1 MSFRTELFGLGSSAE
16 KSVIEVYRRFLDG
29 TITRDMAV
37 ELIAVLVQKFN
48 LQAAALADL
57 SLAATLMV
65 ETAAPVPVTATSTAV
80 EVDRLSKAAST
91 ALAVADTSEVPEA
104 IIARLARAETF
115 TAGQSA
121 YSDGI
126 ASSPHTKGW
135 IRGLEPDA
143 CQLCRWWWREGRVWP
158 KAHPMPTHKGCT
170 CSPIP
175 VVRAGI
181 KSTGHTRRLAVE
193 AAIEGVPA

>member
-1 MSFRTELFGLGSSAE
+1 MCACSQSRAGSRGIGVFSAGE
-16 KSVIEVYRRFLDG
+16 AGPVSSQG
-29 TITRDMAV
+29 TGGQSTGG
-37 ELIAVLVQKFN
+37 QCTGG
-48 LQAAALADL
+48 Q
-57 SLAATLMV
+57 
-65 ETAAPVPVTATSTAV
+65 STA
-80 EVDRLSKAAST
+80 EVIVASTRAASGEYEDRSG
-91 ALAVADTSEVPEA
+91 ALAVAWLRDRGFEVPEA

>member
-1 MSFRTELFGLGSSAE
+1 MSFRTELIGLGSTAE

-37 ELIAVLVQKFN
+37 ELISVLVQKFN

-65 ETAAPVPVTATSTAV
+65 ETAAPVPITATSAAV

-91 ALAVADTSEVPEA
+91 ALTVAEASEVPEA

-115 TAGQSA
+115 NAGQGA
-121 YSDGI
+121 YSTGI
-126 ASSPHTKGW
+126 ASSPHTAGW
-135 IRGLEPDA
+135 IRGISPNC
-143 CQLCRWWWREGRVWP
+143 CQLCEWWWRDGRVWP
-158 KAHPMPTHKGCT
+158 KAHPMPRHKGCT

-175 VVRAGI
+175 VVRSDI
-181 KSTGHTRRLAVE
+181 KSTGHTRRLAAE

>member
-1 MSFRTELFGLGSSAE
+1 MTFRTELIGLGGTAE
-16 KSVIEVYRRFLDG
+16 KSVIDVYRRFLDG
-29 TITRDMAV
+29 TISRGMAV
-37 ELIAVLVQKFN
+37 ELLAVLVQKFN

-57 SLAATLMV
+57 SLAATLMA
-65 ETAAPVPVTATSTAV
+65 ETAAAVPVTATTRAV
-80 EVDRLSKAAST
+80 EIDRLSKAAST
-91 ALAVADTSEVPEA
+91 ALTVAEASDMPEA

-115 TAGQSA
+115 NAGQDA
-121 YSDGI
+121 YSTGI
-126 ASSPHTKGW
+126 ASSSRTEGW
-135 IRGLEPDA
+135 IRGISPNC

-158 KAHPMPTHKGCT
+158 KDHRMPTHTGCT

-181 KSTGHTRRLAVE
+181 KSTGHTRRLAAE